1 MAGTALAFTI
11 GGMLNDSVHA
21 TAPFFVALALCFLC
35 TIQTYLVLPYVAP
48 KYTEGDV
55 SKQDGEKR
63 KKNKKRSKQS
73 IKKTVEEQIK
83 GFFRP
88 LKVFKTRRLEDWDG
102 KSYHGVTLLAIGTFV
117 SVLATAYV
125 VSYDACA
132 IRLTLN
138 IQADPPSTT
147 IILLHEPSPSC
158 CNFSV
163 PIFTDSVRLRQ
174 VHWTGSRCSAC

>member
-55 SKQDGEKR
+55 NKQDGEKR

-73 IKKTVEEQIK
+73 IKKTVEAQIK

-125 VSYDACA
+125 VSYNAYA
-132 IRLTLN
+132 ICSTLN
-138 IQADPPSTT
+138 THADPPST
-147 IILLHEPSPSC
+147 IIMLHEPSLSC
-158 CNFSV
+158 CNCSV
-163 PIFTDSVRLRQ
+163 PTSTDSVQPRQ
-174 VHWTGSRCSAC
+174 VRWTGSRCSAC

>member
-21 TAPFFVALALCFLC
+21 TAPFFVALALCSLC

-48 KYTEGDV
+48 KYTEGDAD
-55 SKQDGEKR
+55 KQDGEKR

-125 VSYDACA
+125 VSHIAPA
-132 IRLTLN
+132 IRSTLN
-138 IQADPPSTT
+138 TQADPPSTDNSASRIQPLMLQLFST
-147 IILLHEPSPSC
+147 NIYGFRPTQASPW
-158 CNFSV
+158 
-163 PIFTDSVRLRQ
+163 I
-174 VHWTGSRCSAC
+174 GSRCSAC